1 MTQKSAIQTLQENKK
16 VVFFLLRFLGVFG
29 SLSLIYGA
37 WVKSFGEKADTISW
51 WIGYNLRFLFG
62 PDKLQLSQSTIE
74 PSVDI
79 TYLGTTA
86 VTLFEGCNGIAVMIL
101 FLAFVVAFKGK
112 WLDLAWFA
120 PLGLLVIHVFNLARL
135 SILIV
140 LAQQQSEFFHFVHKY
155 LFTLIIY
162 SAVFLLWVLWV
173 KLAIRRNKQ
182 HA

>member
-1 MTQKSAIQTLQENKK
+1 MTDKSPIKVLQENKK
-16 VVFFLLRFLGVFG
+16 VIFFLLRFLGVFG
-29 SLSLIYGA
+29 SLSLLYGG
-37 WVKSFGEKADTISW
+37 WIKSFGDKADSISW

-62 PDKLQLSQSTIE
+62 SENLQLSQSNIE

-86 VTLFEGCNGIAVMIL
+86 VTLFEGCNGIAVMIM
-101 FLAFVVAFKGK
+101 FLSFVVAFKGK
-112 WLDLAWFA
+112 WLDLAWFV
-120 PLGLLVIHVFNLARL
+120 PSGLLIIHAFNLARL

-140 LAQQQSEFFHFVHKY
+140 LAQQQSDFFHFVHKY

-173 KLAIRRNKQ
+173 KLALRRSKQ